1 MSKQRQYNTTFS
13 LSEMAKDFFTLIG
26 QNEAL
31 QKRLYQTRNLVEVSN
46 IALEYNLKVSP
57 QEILKAQAGRVLAII
72 DEKNQKDIQILL
84 DGGKPE
90 SGAQWGRGGNGYLD
104 NAGHWLVYLLQ
115 NAPHHNSDLLSQL
128 FQAIL
133 SNSLFEAELIE
144 SRTFRQVAQCCN
156 HFNLTVDPID
166 LLVYQCQSIIELD
179 DEIALKMAS

>member
-72 DEKNQKDIQILL
+72 DEKNQHDIQILL

-115 NAPHHNSDLLSQL
+115 NAPQHNSELLSQL

-133 SNSLFEAELIE
+133 SNSLFEAELKE
-144 SRTFRQVAQCCN
+144 SRTFRQVAQCCYQ
-156 HFNLTVDPID
+156 FDFTFDPID
-166 LLVYQCQSIIELD
+166 LLAYQCQSIIELD
-179 DEIALKMAS
+179 DETALKIAS